1 MDLDLRKLRYF
12 VAVAEHL
19 HFGRAARALHV
30 AQPMLSR
37 QIRVFEQELHAELFV
52 RDRHGVALT
61 PAGAELLE
69 AGRPLLAGAAAARRR
84 VATAARGAGAFT
96 VAFMPGL
103 VVTGAV
109 RALEEA
115 HPGLVVGVVRTY
127 WDEQSEVLRDGRA
140 DVSYVRLPVATD
152 GLRLEPLAAEPRV
165 VVLPAGHPLAGRVEP
180 AAAHAEQVAAHAE
193 QVAAHAEQVA
203 AHDEPAAAHGAQAA
217 AHGAQAAAHGEQAR
231 GEQAAARGERARG
244 EQVAAVRLAE
254 LAGETLLQPVDA
266 VPEWRWATAKGAPA
280 RSVEEKLE
288 LVARERGVVVL
299 PRSVS
304 AFYRRPDVAVVP
316 VADLPPGEVAL
327 AWVAGRR
334 SPLIREFV
342 NAAREH
348 PPC

>member
-37 QIRVFEQELHAELFV
+37 QIRVFEQELHAQLFV

-127 WDEQSEVLRDGRA
+127 WDEQAEVLRDGRA

-180 AAAHAEQVAAHAE
+180 A
-193 QVAAHAEQVA
+193 
-203 AHDEPAAAHGAQAA
+203 
-217 AHGAQAAAHGEQAR
+217 
-231 GEQAAARGERARG
+231 
-244 EQVAAVRLAE
+244 VRLAE

-266 VPEWRWATAKGAPA
+266 VPEWRWATAQGAPA